1 MPQTQTSCPR
11 CRQPV
16 IADIT
21 QLLDMNQDPT
31 AKQKLLSGAYN
42 LIQCQSCGYA
52 GTLNSPIVYHDPE
65 KELLLTYFPS
75 ELGLPLNEQEK
86 LIGPLIKQATD
97 RLPAEKRK
105 SYLLTPKTMLTMQG
119 LIETILEA
127 DGITREMI
135 QAQQRQI
142 KLLEQLMTTPV
153 EERAKVIKAEE
164 DLINE
169 QFFMILNRLIDASM
183 ANGDES
189 SAKQL
194 AELQESLFQSSET
207 GQRIQAQAAETEQ
220 VVKALQDAGKDGLT
234 REKLLELVLQTTSD
248 AQLSTYVGLARSGM
262 DYQFFQLLS
271 LKIDSAAAS
280 EKQKMIELR
289 EKLLEMTREMDE
301 EINKRVASAGQLLD
315 TILNSPDIEAVTIQN
330 LRSITSIFIEVL
342 GHRIDEARQKG
353 ELDKLEKLQKVAGVI
368 QQATAPPPELMF
380 IQELVDAP
388 DEKSVLDIL
397 ESNKEKLTPEFVSM
411 LNNVLAQAQATG
423 EADQESKD
431 RLALIYRSVLNITM
445 RTNLNQ

>member
-21 QLLDMNQDPT
+21 QLLDMNQDST
-31 AKQKLLSGAYN
+31 AKQKLLSGAIN
-42 LIQCQSCGYA
+42 LIQCQSCGYSGA
-52 GTLNSPIVYHDPE
+52 LNSPIVYHDPE

-75 ELGLPLNEQEK
+75 ELGLPANEQEK
-86 LIGPLIKQATD
+86 LIGPLIKQAMD

-127 DGITREMI
+127 DGITREML
-135 QAQQRQI
+135 QEQQRQI
-142 KLLEQLMTTPV
+142 KLLQQLMTIPAEQRTEIIKS
-153 EERAKVIKAEE
+153 EEV
-164 DLINE
+164 LINE
-169 QFFMILNRLIDASM
+169 QFFMILNRLIDASL
-183 ANGDES
+183 AGGDEN

-194 AELQESLFQSSET
+194 AELQEYLFQSSEV
-207 GQRIQAQAAETEQ
+207 GRRIHAQAAETEQ
-220 VVKALQDAGKDGLT
+220 VVKALQDASKDGLT
-234 REKLLELVLQTTSD
+234 REKLLELILQTTTD

-271 LKIDSAAAS
+271 LKIDSADEADKLKLT
-280 EKQKMIELR
+280 EIR

-315 TILNSPDIEAVTIQN
+315 SILNTSDIEQSTTQN

-342 GHRIDEARQKG
+342 GHRIEEARQKG

-380 IQELVDAP
+380 IQDLVDAP
-388 DEKSVLDIL
+388 DEKTVNDLL
-397 ESNKEKLTPEFVSM
+397 EKNKDKLTSEFLSM
-411 LNNVLAQAQATG
+411 LNNVLAQAETTG

-431 RLALIYRSVLNITM
+431 RLALIYRSVLNISM

>member
-1 MPQTQTSCPR
+1 MPQTQTTCPR

-42 LIQCQSCGYA
+42 LIQCQSCGYS
-52 GTLNSPIVYHDPE
+52 GTLNSPIVYHDPD

-97 RLPAEKRK
+97 RLQAEKRK

-135 QAQQRQI
+135 QEQQRQI
-142 KLLEQLMTTPV
+142 KLLQQLMTTPV
-153 EERAKVIKAEE
+153 EERAKVINSDEG
-164 DLINE
+164 LINE

-194 AELQESLFQSSET
+194 AELQEYLFQTSAV

-220 VVKALQDAGKDGLT
+220 VVKALQEASKDGLT
-234 REKLLELVLQTTSD
+234 REKLLELVLKTNSE

-271 LKIDSAAAS
+271 LKIDSADAA
-280 EKQKMIELR
+280 EKTRLTELR
-289 EKLLEMTREMDE
+289 DKLLDMTHEMDE
-301 EINKRVASAGQLLD
+301 EINKRVTNAGQLLD
-315 TILNSPDIEAVTIQN
+315 SILNSANIEESTAQN
-330 LRSITSIFIEVL
+330 LRSINSIFIEVL
-342 GHRIDEARQKG
+342 GHRIEEARQKG
-353 ELDKLEKLQKVAGVI
+353 ELDKLEKLQKVAAVI
-368 QQATAPPPELMF
+368 QQATTPPPELVF
-380 IQELVDAP
+380 IQDLVDAP
-388 DEKSVLDIL
+388 DEKSVNDLL
-397 ESNKEKLTPEFVSM
+397 EANKDKLTPDFLSM

-431 RLALIYRSVLNITM
+431 RLSMIYKAVLKITM
-445 RTNLNQ
+445 RANLNQ